1 MVTNPRLQA
10 SEAYRMPVDIM
21 PEVRATQNEPIS
33 TSRKLSARLE
43 KHVGND
49 SIVVSHGSEADALT
63 IALNCTIRVPDNRD
77 TNNLPPGL
85 GTFPLFNVKDYAHKL
100 PESMARKGG
109 IFFPMYQKE
118 AMWINF
124 SASAPFAVKIYV
136 GGVNAVSGFPMT
148 ANDQTKAKRKRM
160 LQNGESIQDYMV
172 LPEQRWLD
180 GIVSEDGKIRQFVA
194 QPKGSGYSVEAQVTG
209 EENVGGIQIEIVPAK
224 KNLPAS
230 FDVRYENKSR
240 EVVTRT
246 FNLAEKAITGENTW
260 HDVKKSISGE
270 FGIPVEDQVLRDYSL
285 VGRSYPPQSR
295 MTSLRID
302 FNDETK
308 LCDVYFPPKFSTLSV
323 THHRSLPRCG
333 KRKTVLGSERGPAVL
348 AMCAMPLSAAAA
360 PEANEMGLAAGG
372 LISQIIET
380 DVHPADTW
388 DVEAS
393 VMVNLQIL
401 DVESFC
407 TVTGLP
413 PPETPVDAAMY
424 AQYDYPFFEIWG
436 EEKTGIKG
444 DFSGVKSVAQI
455 DAEKAAAQGREFAE
469 EASVP
474 VRVHQIGRPMPFSS
488 TFLPV
493 EVLRAELEDLQ
504 I

>member
-246 FNLAEKAITGENTW
+246 FNLAEKAITGESTW
-260 HDVKKSISGE
+260 RDVKKSISGE

-285 VGRSYPPQSR
+285 VGRSYPPQSHGINSYDVASNR
-295 MTSLRID
+295 LQRRDQALRCLLPAQALYSLSHPSPASAQMREEKD
-302 FNDETK
+302 CFGLGAWTGCLGHVCYALECGRRPGSQRNGSRSRRSHLAD
-308 LCDVYFPPKFSTLSV
+308 
-323 THHRSLPRCG
+323 HRDRCPSC
-333 KRKTVLGSERGPAVL
+333 RHLG
-348 AMCAMPLSAAAA
+348 C
-360 PEANEMGLAAGG
+360 GG
-372 LISQIIET
+372 LRHGQ
-380 DVHPADTW
+380 PAD
-388 DVEAS
+388 
-393 VMVNLQIL
+393 
-401 DVESFC
+401 
-407 TVTGLP
+407 P
-413 PPETPVDAAMY
+413 
-424 AQYDYPFFEIWG
+424 
-436 EEKTGIKG
+436 
-444 DFSGVKSVAQI
+444 
-455 DAEKAAAQGREFAE
+455 
-469 EASVP
+469 
-474 VRVHQIGRPMPFSS
+474 
-488 TFLPV
+488 
-493 EVLRAELEDLQ
+493 
-504 I
+504 